1 MSRLEEIETF
11 LQIARSGSISGAASV
26 LKIAKS
32 AASRRLA
39 ELESRLGVQ
48 FFHRTTR
55 QLSLTDAGAA
65 FLRRAERVV
74 DDLEEA
80 EAEASEGQTSL
91 SGTLRIA
98 APLSFGLSEL
108 RCVIAGFACAHPKVV
123 IDVDFSDRRVDLVGE
138 GFDIA
143 VRIGELA
150 DSSLV
155 ARRLCPIRAL
165 AVASPGFWD
174 ANGRPRH
181 PDDLGALPCLRY
193 SNLARPGAIPYWTP
207 DGESGVIEPPIRMLA
222 NNGDFLTEV
231 AVHGA
236 GFLIEPTFLLYEHL
250 RSGAL
255 EAVLK
260 DFMWS
265 KSHLHV
271 VYPPARQRSARVR
284 AFADAVIA
292 KFSGGAYWDEGLFL
306 G

>member
-1 MSRLEEIETF
+1 MSRIEEIETF
-11 LQIARSGSISGAASV
+11 LQIARSGSISGAALV

-39 ELESRLGVQ
+39 ELEARLGVQ
-48 FFHRTTR
+48 LFHRTTR
-55 QLSLTDAGAA
+55 RLSLTDAGAA
-65 FLRRAERVV
+65 FLRRAERVI

-80 EAEASEGQTSL
+80 EAEASKGQTSL

-155 ARRLCPIRAL
+155 ARTLCPIRTA

-174 ANGRPRH
+174 ANGRPQH
-181 PDDLGALPCLRY
+181 PNDLAALPCIRY
-193 SNLARPGAIPYWTP
+193 SNFARPGVIPYWGAG
-207 DGESGVIEPPIRMLA
+207 GESGVIEPPIRMLA

-236 GFLIEPTFLLYEHL
+236 GFLIEPTFLLYKHL

-255 EAVLK
+255 EAVLT
-260 DFMWS
+260 DFAWS

-292 KFSGGAYWDEGLFL
+292 KFSGNPYWDEGLFPN
-306 G
+306 